1 MREHRKLKKRG
12 EAVASASPR
21 NREKELRNT
30 LLARREALV
39 GGLLRELTRNVTRA
53 AHRGLG
59 LDLAEQAGVS
69 VEAEI
74 SLTTASQRTEMVH
87 QIDRTLQRLKE
98 GAYGVCEICGDG
110 ISAGRLKAM
119 PFAIRCTVCQEQ
131 WEASAARSRNGAYQ
145 PLDKAS

>member
-12 EAVASASPR
+12 EAIASASPR
-21 NREKELRNT
+21 SREKKLQNT

-39 GGLLRELTRNVTRA
+39 SGLLRELTRNVRRA
-53 AHRGLG
+53 AHLGLG

-69 VEAEI
+69 VEEEI
-74 SLTTASQRTEMVH
+74 GLTTASQRTEMVH

-98 GAYGVCEICGDG
+98 GTHGVCEYCGDE
-110 ISAGRLKAM
+110 ISVGRLKAM
-119 PFAIRCTVCQEQ
+119 PFAVRCTACQEQ

-145 PLDKAS
+145 PLSEAS